1 MERILK
7 NKMLLKIICIILIIL
22 IVLLIYTYENKK
34 EIENGDD
41 SGMVSEEINKGEI
54 DEEYKADKEKQNKII
69 IHITGEVKNKGI
81 IELEEES
88 RIIDAINKA
97 GGVTENADLDSVNL
111 ANKIEDGMKIRI
123 PSKNETMLNE
133 ELKNVNAE
141 SKLRNE
147 GLTKKVNI
155 NKATQKELENL
166 PGIGKEMASR
176 IVEYRT
182 KNGKFSVVS
191 DLKKVKG
198 IGDSK
203 FANIENYVTV
213 D

>member
-41 SGMVSEEINKGEI
+41 FGMVSEEINKGEI

-203 FANIENYVTV
+203 FANIENCVTV